1 MAFSSRFSRDIFTIV
16 AIQEAAGCVGKIDS
30 DHHWQERRL
39 GVANTA
45 VRRDASGSKDGV
57 RRLSTE
63 LHRSLV
69 HEQYVART
77 SWVPLLVRHSPLSIL
92 SVR

>member
-1 MAFSSRFSRDIFTIV
+1 MIEHDRS
-16 AIQEAAGCVGKIDS
+16 
-30 DHHWQERRL
+30 RL
-39 GVANTA
+39 GVARTA

-77 SWVPLLVRHSPLSIL
+77 SWVPDLIRHSPSSFS
-92 SVR
+92 SVM